1 MNIIRVPSPLRPY
14 TDGTK
19 EILVD
24 AEHVGGALEELAL
37 RFPQLKPH
45 LFDDIGKLRPYVN
58 IFVNDDNMRD
68 LQSEATPL
76 ADGDRLMILPSIA
89 GGSTRQARI
98 EYNYCRPCTA

>member
-19 EILVD
+19 EVAID
-24 AEHVGGALEELAL
+24 AKHVGGALEELTL

-45 LFDDIGKLRPYVN
+45 LFDDVGKLRSYVN
-58 IFVNDDNMRD
+58 VFVNDNNMRD

-76 ADGDRLMILPSIA
+76 ADGDRLIILPSIA
-89 GGSTRQARI
+89 GGSTRHARI
-98 EYNYCRPCTA
+98 EYN